1 LEYYVQLLNE
11 DQMASFKPRKDK
23 NGKTTGWYVQIRLR
37 GHKPECSTH
46 ERLTD
51 AKIWAKETESA
62 IRFGRYFKT
71 SEARKHTL
79 AALVDKYI
87 AEILPTKEKS
97 IRKQKAQLLWWK
109 SQIGHMVLAD
119 ISQFVIAEQ
128 RDKLLKG
135 ITPRRAVR
143 SNATVVR
150 YMAAMGHAFKIAVR
164 EWGWIDNSPMEK
176 VSKPKE
182 SRGRVRYLSDQEREA
197 LLHACMES
205 SNKLLYPAVIIS
217 LSCGM
222 RKSEI
227 LNLRWAD
234 VDFQKERVI
243 LHQTKNGERK
253 SVPIKGLALQLFQ
266 ALDKVRRI
274 DTALVFPGKNPHKPM
289 DIRAAWESA
298 IKSSGLK
305 IFVGTIYAIL
315 RQVI

>member
-1 LEYYVQLLNE
+1 MNGLLM
-11 DQMASFKPRKDK
+11 QRFGLRK
-23 NGKTTGWYVQIRLR
+23 QS
-37 GHKPECSTH
+37 P
-46 ERLTD
+46 
-51 AKIWAKETESA
+51 A

-182 SRGRVRYLSDQEREA
+182 SREELGIYLIKREKRYYMLVWKAPTNCSI
-197 LLHACMES
+197 LL
-205 SNKLLYPAVIIS
+205 
-217 LSCGM
+217 
-222 RKSEI
+222 
-227 LNLRWAD
+227 
-234 VDFQKERVI
+234 
-243 LHQTKNGERK
+243 
-253 SVPIKGLALQLFQ
+253 
-266 ALDKVRRI
+266 
-274 DTALVFPGKNPHKPM
+274 
-289 DIRAAWESA
+289 
-298 IKSSGLK
+298 
-305 IFVGTIYAIL
+305 
-315 RQVI
+315 